1 MLLPIDILKKR
12 PSLLSFNAGRAR
24 EREIHETEVPWFS
37 SASNLKRAK
46 NNFKVNRKTK
56 LLYIACK
63 NKRRARRT
71 PESGLHFISQSQV
84 RLYHTAVSS
93 TSRSPQISGQLIRDA
108 ITVYRVVYQQDDLVR
123 QRRVKRCRD
132 NFRARN
138 RRAAVRSSAS
148 VLPRPPPSLI

>member
-1 MLLPIDILKKR
+1 MQKQEKGEENPGVR
-12 PSLLSFNAGRAR
+12 
-24 EREIHETEVPWFS
+24 
-37 SASNLKRAK
+37 
-46 NNFKVNRKTK
+46 
-56 LLYIACK
+56 IAFH
-63 NKRRARRT
+63 
-71 PESGLHFISQSQV
+71 LVV
-84 RLYHTAVSS
+84 RLYHTVSS

-138 RRAAVRSSAS
+138 RRAAVRPSAS